1 MDDPD
6 SIESIIRFIEEKNP
20 NQIRTFLNLGE
31 LKTELK
37 KIQKELYSELEIRHG
52 SNYDDIEDDPDMQ
65 TIQNYIDLIDENS
78 EHYAESLDNY
88 NMNRINRITTG
99 QINAMNTRRTTSEMS
114 FKPERTKGGRKGRRT
129 RHRKKSRRTRHRR
142 KGRRTRRYRRK

>member
-1 MDDPD
+1 
-6 SIESIIRFIEEKNP
+6 
-20 NQIRTFLNLGE
+20 
-31 LKTELK
+31 
-37 KIQKELYSELEIRHG
+37 
-52 SNYDDIEDDPDMQ
+52 MQ

-99 QINAMNTRRTTSEMS
+99 QINAINTRRTTSEMS
-114 FKPERTKGGRKGRRT
+114 FKPERTKGGRNGRRT

-142 KGRRTRRYRRK
+142 KGRMTRHRRK

>member
-6 SIESIIRFIEEKNP
+6 SIESIIRFIEEKRP
-20 NQIRTFLNLGE
+20 REIRTFLNLGE

-37 KIQKELYSELEIRHG
+37 KIQKELYSELEIRYG

-129 RHRKKSRRTRHRR
+129 RHRKKSKRTRHRR
-142 KGRRTRRYRRK
+142 KGRMTRHRRK

>member
-88 NMNRINRITTG
+88 NRTRINRITTG

-142 KGRRTRRYRRK
+142 KGRRTRHRRK